1 MQKSNSHTL
10 AGKFINN
17 TAQIRK
23 RTGETVNRR
32 HDELVTVAHIRH
44 TLDKPRAGS
53 LGAAGNLI
61 LKEPVNPAGSIEQ
74 FFLTLII
81 LLHRRDT
88 DIAHP
93 LPMRTRV
100 IAH

>member
-1 MQKSNSHTL
+1 MALIISRRSFYCPNF
-10 AGKFINN
+10 A
-17 TAQIRK
+17 TA
-23 RTGETVNRR
+23 
-32 HDELVTVAHIRH
+32 
-44 TLDKPRAGS
+44 PSRAGS

-61 LKEPVNPAGSIEQ
+61 FKEPVNPAGSIEE
-74 FFLTLII
+74 FFLALII
-81 LLHRRDT
+81 LLHRGNT